1 MSNGTSTPPA
11 PPPSVQNPLTLLLPI
26 RNAEVYSLRSNL
38 QALQANLTLSLDS
51 IGIVHF
57 ARLVFLPNTN
67 ILAVITEFDGDFNDY
82 ILAFVRNP
90 GVAAVFNQILAV
102 VDDVDTPPSVP
113 SGTSLVPVSQNTDGF
128 IQFLDYYNCTSA
140 SRADSFAWYSAY
152 PSLTVKQILANAKPG
167 T

>member
-11 PPPSVQNPLTLLLPI
+11 APPSVQNPLTLLLPI
-26 RNAEVYSLRSNL
+26 RNAEVYALRSNL
-38 QALQANLTLSLDS
+38 PAMQANLKIALDS

-82 ILAFVRNP
+82 ILAFVRNI
-90 GVAAVFNQILAV
+90 GVAAVFNQILAL

-113 SGTSLVPVSQNTDGF
+113 PASDLVPVSQNADGF
-128 IQFLDYYNCTSA
+128 VQLLDYYNCTSA
-140 SRADSFAWYSAY
+140 SRADSFAWYSAS

>member
-11 PPPSVQNPLTLLLPI
+11 SQPSVQNPLTLLLPI

-38 QALQANLTLSLDS
+38 QGLQALLKAGLDA

-57 ARLVFLPNTN
+57 ARLVILPNTN

-82 ILAFVRNP
+82 ILAFVRSA
-90 GVAAVFNQILAV
+90 GVSNVFDTILSK

-113 SGTSLVPVSQNTDGF
+113 PGTGLVPVTQNTDGF
-128 IQFLDYYNCTSA
+128 IQYLDYYNCTSA

-152 PSLTVKQILANAKPG
+152 PSLTVKQILGKPG